1 MKMVAAIVQDLDVGN
16 LLDALTQAGHRA
28 TRISS
33 TGGFL
38 RRGNSTVLIA
48 AEAKQ
53 VEEVIRIIKD
63 TCRQRAELLS
73 QVSPALLP
81 LGPTELPPPMEVPVG
96 GATIFMWEV
105 EQFLY

>member
-1 MKMVAAIVQDLDVGN
+1 MVAAIVQDLDVGN

-48 AEAKQ
+48 VEARQ
-53 VEEVIRIIKD
+53 VDEVIRIIKA
-63 TCRQRAELLS
+63 TCRQRVELLS
-73 QVSPALLP
+73 QVSPALIS
-81 LGPTELPPPMEVPVG
+81 LGPVESPPPVEVPVG
-96 GATIFMWEV
+96 GATIFVWEV